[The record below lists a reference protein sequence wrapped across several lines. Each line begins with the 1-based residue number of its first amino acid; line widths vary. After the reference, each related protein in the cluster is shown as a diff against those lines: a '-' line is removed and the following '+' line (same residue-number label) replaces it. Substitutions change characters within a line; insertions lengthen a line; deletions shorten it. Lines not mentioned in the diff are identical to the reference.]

1 MKKVFVL
8 LCSLIVLDLLPLNAQ
23 KVWSLQECISY
34 ALENNLMIKR
44 QELNVQYSKNNH
56 SQSYFNVLPNLNGQV
71 NYGFS
76 SGKNIDYSNLEY
88 VNQNYWSGSGGLSS
102 SITLFGGFQTINNIL
117 KTKYDFLKSQSDLQ
131 KSKNDISLQ
140 LALAYLQVLFSK
152 EIVDAADNKLQL
164 TSMQV
169 NRTQKLLDVG
179 NVAQGEYLQIKAQ
192 EANDKTNLINAQ
204 NSSGIA
210 YLDLTQLLDL
220 DSTGGFEIMVPA
232 NLEVELLAELEPLQ
246 SIYQKAL
253 ETMPQI
259 KSAEYA
265 LKSAEKQLSIAW
277 GSASPSIDLNG
288 ALSSRYSQV
297 AENILDPTSDYK
309 FRDQV
314 KDFYYKQFTIG
325 VNIPIFNRMQ
335 VKNNISNSKLSVQ
348 DYELQ
353 LDQTKMALYKQVQQA
368 HTDATDAREKYY
380 SSVEA
385 LNYNQEAFK
394 YTSQK
399 MDVGLVNSVDFFV
412 AQNNLVSATSNML
425 QAKYEYIFKLKI
437 LDLYMG
443 KTITL

>member
-1 MKKVFVL
+1 
-8 LCSLIVLDLLPLNAQ
+8 
-23 KVWSLQECISY
+23 
-34 ALENNLMIKR
+34 
-44 QELNVQYSKNNH
+44 
-56 SQSYFNVLPNLNGQV
+56 
-71 NYGFS
+71 
-76 SGKNIDYSNLEY
+76 
-88 VNQNYWSGSGGLSS
+88 
-102 SITLFGGFQTINNIL
+102 
-117 KTKYDFLKSQSDLQ
+117 
-131 KSKNDISLQ
+131 
-140 LALAYLQVLFSK
+140 
-152 EIVDAADNKLQL
+152 
-164 TSMQV
+164 
-169 NRTQKLLDVG
+169 
-179 NVAQGEYLQIKAQ
+179 
-192 EANDKTNLINAQ
+192 
-204 NSSGIA
+204 
-210 YLDLTQLLDL
+210 
-220 DSTGGFEIMVPA
+220 MVPA

>member
-8 LCSLIVLDLLPLNAQ
+8 LCSLIVLDLLPLSAQ
-23 KVWSLQECISY
+23 KVWSLEECINY

-44 QELNVQYSKNNH
+44 QELNVQYNKNNH

-76 SGKNIDYSNLEY
+76 SGKNIDYANLKY
-88 VNQNYWSGSGGLSS
+88 VDQNYWSGSGGLSS

-204 NSSGIA
+204 NSMGIA

-220 DSTGGFEIMVPA
+220 DSTGGFEIFVPA

-246 SIYQKAL
+246 SIYQKSL

-265 LKSAEKQLSIAW
+265 LKSAEKQLSMAW

-309 FRDQV
+309 FKDQV

-348 DYELQ
+348 DYKLQ

-368 HTDATDAREKYY
+368 HADATDAREKYY